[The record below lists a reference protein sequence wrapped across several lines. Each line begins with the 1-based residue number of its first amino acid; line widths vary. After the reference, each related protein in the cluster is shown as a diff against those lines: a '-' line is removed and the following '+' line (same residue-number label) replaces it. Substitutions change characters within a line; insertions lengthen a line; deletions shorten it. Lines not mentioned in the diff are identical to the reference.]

1 MVPNDGYMQPLSPNT
16 FQRELNRPTT
26 MADIFPGLINP
37 DNAQPN
43 WQTAEYQD
51 DGSGMAFPP
60 APQHGELTQAE
71 LDLLDPA
78 MFQPHPDLTNT
89 TALSGTTAAGLAP
102 ASLAHGAPGGQP
114 ADGALHESSSS
125 HTVTPGPG
133 ADQDAFPG
141 SA

>member
-1 MVPNDGYMQPLSPNT
+1 MVSNDGYMQPLSNDT
-16 FQRELNRPTT
+16 FQQEMSRRSTL
-26 MADIFPGLINP
+26 ADIFPGPINP

-78 MFQPHPDLTNT
+78 LFEQGTDVIYT
-89 TALSGTTAAGLAP
+89 TAPSGTTAAGPAP
-102 ASLAHGAPGGQP
+102 ASLAYSAPGGQP
-114 ADGALHESSSS
+114 ADGAVQEPPSSR
-125 HTVTPGPG
+125 TVTPASG
-133 ADQDAFPG
+133 AVQDAFPG